1 MYPPSRK
8 ECINGKLRG
17 GLLILPAIKLSMTYN
32 AKEKLYTVLI
42 KRNTRAIRIRS
53 KVAKCSD
60 ANIQV
65 ADQGNNSNFRAEV
78 VVKRYYTVIMTRN
91 KRR

>member
-8 ECINGKLRG
+8 ECNINGKLRG

-32 AKEKLYTVLI
+32 AKEKLYTALI
-42 KRNTRAIRIRS
+42 KRNTRAVRVRS

-60 ANIQV
+60 ANLQV
-65 ADQGNNSNFRAEV
+65 DDQREMI
-78 VVKRYYTVIMTRN
+78 VIIYSV
-91 KRR
+91 